1 MRHIAPTYVHAI
13 AEVAAVHS
21 RSHHFCNTFII
32 VSPDCRHAN
41 KGVISSLHQG
51 EFLFSVF
58 HLHIL
63 LCEPLIM
70 ITCSSHQGLMLIT
83 ALEERMPDG
92 LVWQCLLERGMT
104 ANKLLKEWKTKS
116 YFLAGKAELLRKEY
130 DSSIAFLE
138 SGLKFLNDD
147 PQYLEK
153 ITKLK
158 ELLSTATKK
167 RAEELKK
174 EKSTWSKAF
183 QKNKAELDKVEIESA
198 AAAENAR
205 SEVGKVD
212 EKDEKT
218 IEDILKSMNV
228 KAASHT
234 NATTAAPSNTNTR
247 VGGAA
252 ESGSKAAVPRGA
264 QSEEEEEEGEGEGGG
279 LSDETF
285 GWMIGAT
292 TVIGVLGVAAFFILK
307 SRQR

>member
-1 MRHIAPTYVHAI
+1 
-13 AEVAAVHS
+13 
-21 RSHHFCNTFII
+21 
-32 VSPDCRHAN
+32 
-41 KGVISSLHQG
+41 
-51 EFLFSVF
+51 
-58 HLHIL
+58 
-63 LCEPLIM
+63 
-70 ITCSSHQGLMLIT
+70 MLIT

-138 SGLKFLNDD
+138 SGLNFLNDD

-183 QKNKAELDKVEIESA
+183 QKNKAELDKVEIESV
-198 AAAENAR
+198 AAAEQAR
-205 SEVGKVD
+205 VETTKGD
-212 EKDEKT
+212 EKDDKT
-218 IEDILKSMNV
+218 IEDILKSMNINS
-228 KAASHT
+228 ASHT
-234 NATTAAPSNTNTR
+234 SAAPSSTR
-247 VGGAA
+247 VGAAA
-252 ESGSKAAVPRGA
+252 ESVSRGSKATVPKRL
-264 QSEEEEEEGEGEGGG
+264 QEEEEEGEGGG

>member
-1 MRHIAPTYVHAI
+1 
-13 AEVAAVHS
+13 
-21 RSHHFCNTFII
+21 
-32 VSPDCRHAN
+32 
-41 KGVISSLHQG
+41 
-51 EFLFSVF
+51 
-58 HLHIL
+58 
-63 LCEPLIM
+63 
-70 ITCSSHQGLMLIT
+70 MLIT

-147 PQYLEK
+147 PQYIEK

-198 AAAENAR
+198 AAAEHAR
-205 SEVGKVD
+205 SEIGKVD

-228 KAASHT
+228 KAPSHPSVM
-234 NATTAAPSNTNTR
+234 NAAPSSTR

-252 ESGSKAAVPRGA
+252 KSVPKGSKAALPRGA
-264 QSEEEEEEGEGEGGG
+264 QGEEEEEGEGEGSG